1 MDRALPAALTFATSP
16 LFETAMSLEDRFRQ
30 ALADAISEVK
40 SRLEAE
46 FDATVTDVK
55 AEADRDRTAALALA
69 DDARAAAVAEAR
81 SALQTELQTA
91 FDGEKASLVAT
102 HESLIAQA
110 ADAARLEATRLA
122 EAATADADR
131 QRQEAQDALAR
142 VKADADATVE
152 AIRNELRDAQ
162 ASALRVREESEAT
175 IARLQ
180 AEHEAALARQIE
192 EHTAAMS
199 RLEAEQGTVATD
211 LRAALDAATRERDE
225 AARQR
230 DELAADAARLR
241 EQADA
246 GAAQMRD
253 EFEQST
259 ARLRAEFDAGMSQAH
274 ALAEATL
281 ASLRAEAQEAAT
293 LHSQAVDAHQSSAL
307 RMLESVRALDGSTS
321 LTEVL
326 DALTVGASK
335 EAGRAAMLVVKGER
349 LIGWR
354 TLGFGA
360 LDEEPRAIEQSTSDV
375 GALAAAVNTGRPAVT
390 GTGSVLAAPA
400 FSNAPA
406 DRAGLAVP
414 LLVAGRPVAVL
425 YADQG
430 SASPATGWTSPVEVL
445 VRHAARCLEG
455 LAVQRATAS
464 RAGTARVAQSA

>member
-69 DDARAAAVAEAR
+69 DDARAAAVTEAR
-81 SALQTELQTA
+81 SALQAELQAA
-91 FDGEKASLVAT
+91 FDGEKASLVST
-102 HESLIAQA
+102 HEGLLAQA
-110 ADAARLEATRLA
+110 ADAARLDATRLA
-122 EAATADADR
+122 EEAAAVADR
-131 QRQEAQDALAR
+131 QRQEAEGALAR

-152 AIRNELRDAQ
+152 AIRNELREAQ
-162 ASALRVREESEAT
+162 ASAVRVREESDAA

-180 AEHEAALARQIE
+180 AEHEAALARQTE
-192 EHTAAMS
+192 EHTALVS
-199 RLEAEQGTVATD
+199 RLEAEQGSVATD
-211 LRAALDAATRERDE
+211 LRTALDAATRERDE

-230 DELAADAARLR
+230 DELTAEA
-241 EQADA
+241 
-246 GAAQMRD
+246 
-253 EFEQST
+253 
-259 ARLRAEFDAGMSQAH
+259 ARLRAEFDAGMTQARE
-274 ALAEATL
+274 LAEATL
-281 ASLRAEAQEAAT
+281 ASLRSEVRDAAT
-293 LHSQAVDAHQSSAL
+293 LHSQAVDAHQTGAL
-307 RMLESVRALDGSTS
+307 RMLESVRALDHASS
-321 LTEVL
+321 LTDVL

-360 LDEEPRAIEQSTSDV
+360 LDQEPRAIEQSTSDV

-390 GTGSVLAAPA
+390 GAGSVLAAPA
-400 FSNAPA
+400 FSEAPA

-425 YADQG
+425 YADPG
-430 SASPATGWTSPVEVL
+430 TGAPAAGWTSPVEVL

-455 LAVQRATAS
+455 LAVQRATAG

>member
-69 DDARAAAVAEAR
+69 DEARAASVAEAR
-81 SALQTELQTA
+81 SALHTELMAA

-102 HESLIAQA
+102 HEGLLAQA
-110 ADAARLEATRLA
+110 ADGARLEATRLA
-122 EAATADADR
+122 DAAAAEADR
-131 QRQEAQDALAR
+131 QRQEAQDALVR

-152 AIRNELRDAQ
+152 AIRNELREAQ
-162 ASALRVREESEAT
+162 ASAVHIREESEA
-175 IARLQ
+175 AM
-180 AEHEAALARQIE
+180 ARQRE
-192 EHTAAMS
+192 EHTAEVA

-225 AARQR
+225 AVRQHQ
-230 DELAADAARLR
+230 ELAAEA
-241 EQADA
+241 
-246 GAAQMRD
+246 
-253 EFEQST
+253 
-259 ARLRAEFDAGMSQAH
+259 ARLRAEFDAGMTQARE
-274 ALAEATL
+274 LAEATL
-281 ASLRAEAQEAAT
+281 ASLRGEAQAAAT

-307 RMLESVRALDGSTS
+307 RMLESVRALDGATS

-360 LDEEPRAIEQSTSDV
+360 LDQEPRAIEQSTSDV

-400 FSNAPA
+400 FSDAPA

-430 SASPATGWTSPVEVL
+430 TASPASGWTSPVEVL

-455 LAVQRATAS
+455 LAVQRATAG
-464 RAGTARVAQSA
+464 RAAPARVAQSA

>member
-55 AEADRDRTAALALA
+55 AEADRDRSAALALA

-102 HESLIAQA
+102 HEGLVAQA

-122 EAATADADR
+122 DASAADADR

-142 VKADADATVE
+142 VKADAEATVE

-162 ASALRVREESEAT
+162 ASVLRVREESDAT

-192 EHTAAMS
+192 EHTAVVS
-199 RLEAEQGTVATD
+199 RLEVEQGTVATD
-211 LRAALDAATRERDE
+211 LRAALETATREREE

-230 DELAADAARLR
+230 DDLAADASRLR
-241 EQADA
+241 
-246 GAAQMRD
+246 G
-253 EFEQST
+253 
-259 ARLRAEFDAGMSQAH
+259 EFDQHMTQARE
-274 ALAEATL
+274 LADATL
-281 ASLRAEAQEAAT
+281 ASLRAEAQETAT

-307 RMLESVRALDGSTS
+307 RMLESVRALDGATS

-354 TLGFGA
+354 TLGSGT
-360 LDEEPRAIEQSTSDV
+360 LDQEPRAIEQSTSDM

-400 FSNAPA
+400 FSDAPA

-430 SASPATGWTSPVEVL
+430 TAAPATGWTSPVEIL

-455 LAVQRATAS
+455 LAVQRATAG